1 MINKILPKSNN
12 ELLCWKAFV
21 SALTSYYYG
30 EDLADEN
37 RKKLFNFVRHELQKA
52 TSQDAELRLCEFDW
66 GDDLL
71 QLNVDVSNL
80 STTMKNFWYCIF
92 GIVVDSSYLGRNY
105 REFSNNLYFEI
116 LENSIEESVRE
127 FILEDWEPS
136 EEDILFIEEIV
147 K

>member
-12 ELLCWKAFV
+12 EKLCLKVFV
-21 SALTSYYYG
+21 SAINSYRYG
-30 EDLADEN
+30 EEYSDLN
-37 RKKLFNFVRHELQKA
+37 IKKLFNYIKGTITKDLGLKCYEF
-52 TSQDAELRLCEFDW
+52 CEHDW
-66 GDDLL
+66 EDDLL
-71 QLNVDVSNL
+71 SLNVDVSNL

-92 GIVVDSSYLGRNY
+92 GIVVDSSYLGKNY

-116 LENSIEESVRE
+116 LKNSIEKSVRE

-136 EEDILFIEEIV
+136 EEDILFIEETI